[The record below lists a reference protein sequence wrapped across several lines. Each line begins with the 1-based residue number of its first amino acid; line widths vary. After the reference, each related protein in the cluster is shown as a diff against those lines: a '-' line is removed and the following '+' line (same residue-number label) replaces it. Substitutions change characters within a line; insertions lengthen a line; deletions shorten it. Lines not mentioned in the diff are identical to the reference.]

1 MKTIRSTLHIGVTQ
15 PFSVEHITD
24 THLTYAD
31 MRDGERKVELAK
43 GRKTCFPYDEEDVL
57 RLASD
62 TAKEKGVP
70 IVHTGDLIDFVSLAN
85 LERARQF
92 VTENDCFLAAGN
104 HEFSLYVGEA
114 REDAAYRNQSLAAVQ
129 AAFSNDIRMAARMI
143 GGVNFVAL
151 DNGYYLFE
159 EAQLAFLQKEVEK
172 GAPIVLL
179 MHTPLYEPALYDIQM
194 HKAPCAYLV
203 DVPEEKMRTY
213 PPDRY
218 EQQLS
223 DAITKETVAYIKA
236 EKQIKA
242 IITGHLHANYEGM
255 VDGRIPQIMTACDDV
270 RVITFS

>member
-1 MKTIRSTLHIGVTQ
+1 MRIIQSKLHIGIKN
-15 PFSVEHITD
+15 PLSVIHISD

-43 GRKTCFPYDEEDVL
+43 GRKTCFPYDEEAVL
-57 RLASD
+57 QLAGD
-62 TAKEKGVP
+62 LAREKGIP

-92 VTENDCFLAAGN
+92 TAENDCFLAAGN

-114 REDAAYRNQSLAAVQ
+114 KEDAAYRNQSLAAVQ
-129 AAFSNDIRMAARMI
+129 AAFANDIRMSARMI

-159 EAQLAFLQKEVEK
+159 EAQLDFLKKEVER
-172 GAPIVLL
+172 GAPVVLL
-179 MHTPLYEPALYDIQM
+179 MHTPLYEPVLYDIQM
-194 HKAPCAYLV
+194 KKAPCAYLV

-218 EQQLS
+218 EQQLA
-223 DAITKETVAYIKA
+223 DAATRETVAYIAA
-236 EKQIKA
+236 EPAIKA
-242 IITGHLHANYEGM
+242 IITGHLHANYEG
-255 VDGRIPQIMTACDDV
+255 VFAGRIPQMMTACDDV
-270 RVITFS
+270 RIITVE